1 MILDCEC
8 WFIPGEREKL
18 LPSRS
23 KNTYEVAGGERE
35 RGRKGEFY
43 WWVISANLH

>member
-35 RGRKGEFY
+35 QREIGR
-43 WWVISANLH
+43 